1 MNATD
6 WGAGLA
12 EQRPGG
18 GPPRD
23 PQAEYADVRP
33 RIHGL
38 VDCLIDPG
46 STVVVVS
53 KGDQELVR
61 LGSSEGW
68 HFPRTADGKYAG
80 HHPADG
86 AEAIA
91 HLERLHEQGA
101 EYFLLPSTYFWW
113 LDHYDGLAE
122 HLRSRYR
129 LVADCPDAC
138 LIYDLR
144 GGVAATRAPVATPS
158 AETRTETRSSE
169 GTNGGRVQNPL
180 VPAIRAL
187 LDSLLPDREPVLV
200 VSEGHDELLRLGR
213 TALHFPDDGSGKHRS
228 IGSIGEG
235 AISAQLTAVRAR
247 GIRYL
252 VVPDSAHREV
262 EGSGTLRE
270 PLRERGREVA
280 FREGICAI
288 YELEPTGRSAPNAA
302 ERDMLRGRLRR
313 LLRGG
318 RGRSDG

>member
-6 WGAGLA
+6 RGAGLA

-23 PQAEYADVRP
+23 PQAEYTDVRN
-33 RIHGL
+33 RVHGL
-38 VDCLIDPG
+38 VGCLIDQG

-61 LGSSEGW
+61 LGSSQGW
-68 HFPRTADGKYAG
+68 HFPRTADGKFAG

-91 HLERLHEQGA
+91 HLEQLHEQGA

-113 LDHYDGLAE
+113 LDHYDRLAE

-129 LVADCPDAC
+129 LVADCPDTC

-144 GGVAATRAPVATPS
+144 GGRAATGPPVATARAGS
-158 AETRTETRSSE
+158 RGSE
-169 GTNGGRVQNPL
+169 STNGGQTQNPL

-213 TALHFPDDGSGKHRS
+213 TAFHFPDDGWGEHH
-228 IGSIGEG
+228 SIGEG
-235 AISAQLTAVRAR
+235 GITAQLTSVRAR

-252 VVPDSAHREV
+252 VVPDTARQGV
-262 EGSGTLRE
+262 EGSRTLRE
-270 PLRERGREVA
+270 SLRERGREVA

-288 YELEPTGRSAPNAA
+288 YALEDA
-302 ERDMLRGRLRR
+302 ERNRTGHAPRRLRR
-313 LLRGG
+313 LVRRS
-318 RGRSDG
+318 RGRPDG

>member
-1 MNATD
+1 MATD
-6 WGAGLA
+6 RAGLA

-23 PQAEYADVRP
+23 PQAEYADVRD
-33 RIHGL
+33 RIQGL
-38 VDCLIDPG
+38 VGCLIDPG

-61 LGSSEGW
+61 LGSGEGW
-68 HFPRTADGKYAG
+68 HFPRTAEGKYVG

-91 HLERLHEQGA
+91 HLEQLHEQGA
-101 EYFLLPSTYFWW
+101 DHFLLPRTYFWW
-113 LDHYDGLAE
+113 LDHYDGLAD

-129 LVADCPDAC
+129 LVADCPDTC

-144 GGVAATRAPVATPS
+144 GGPAGTAPPVATPG
-158 AETRTETRSSE
+158 TRSQRS
-169 GTNGGRVQNPL
+169 TNGEQAQNPL

-200 VSEGHDELLRLGR
+200 VSEGQDELLRLGR
-213 TALHFPDDGSGKHRS
+213 TALRFPQDEWEKHRS
-228 IGSIGEG
+228 IGSIGAG
-235 AISAQLTAVRAR
+235 AITAQLTAVRAR

-252 VVPDSAHREV
+252 VVPDTARQVV
-262 EGSGTLRE
+262 EGSGALRE

-288 YELEPTGRSAPNAA
+288 YELEDA
-302 ERDMLRGRLRR
+302 ERNRTGHAAGRLRR
-313 LLRGG
+313 LVRRG
-318 RGRSDG
+318 RGRSDD

>member
-1 MNATD
+1 MATD
-6 WGAGLA
+6 RGAGLA

-23 PQAEYADVRP
+23 PQAEYADVRR

-38 VDCLIDPG
+38 VGCLIDPG
-46 STVVVVS
+46 STVVVAS

-61 LGSSEGW
+61 LGSSQGW
-68 HFPRTADGKYAG
+68 HFPRTADGKYSG

-129 LVADCPDAC
+129 LVADCPDTC
-138 LIYDLR
+138 LIYDL
-144 GGVAATRAPVATPS
+144 GGGIAATRPPVATPR
-158 AETRTETRSSE
+158 ADNRNSE
-169 GTNGGRVQNPL
+169 STNGGRVQNPL

-187 LDSLLPDREPVLV
+187 LDSLLPDSEPVLV
-200 VSEGHDELLRLGR
+200 ISEGNDELLRLGR
-213 TALHFPDDGSGKHRS
+213 TALHFPQDDWGEHRS
-228 IGSIGEG
+228 ITSMGREVIT
-235 AISAQLTAVRAR
+235 AQLTALRAR
-247 GIRYL
+247 GVRYL
-252 VVPDSAHREV
+252 VVPDTARQAV
-262 EGSGTLRE
+262 ERSWA
-270 PLRERGREVA
+270 PHERGREVA

-288 YELEPTGRSAPNAA
+288 YELEPDGRFAPNAP
-302 ERDMLRGRLRR
+302 ERDMPLGPLGRVLRR
-313 LLRGG
+313 G

>member
-18 GPPRD
+18 GPQRD
-23 PQAEYADVRP
+23 PQAEYSDVRR

-38 VDCLIDPG
+38 VGCLIDQG
-46 STVVVVS
+46 STVAVVS
-53 KGDQELVR
+53 KGDQELVG

-68 HFPRTADGKYAG
+68 HFPRAADGKYAG

-91 HLERLHEQGA
+91 HLEQLHEQGA
-101 EYFLLPSTYFWW
+101 DYFLLPTTYFWW
-113 LDHYDGLAE
+113 LDHYHGLAD

-129 LVADCPDAC
+129 LVADCPDTC

-144 GGVAATRAPVATPS
+144 GGVAATRQPVATARAS
-158 AETRTETRSSE
+158 NRSSE
-169 GTNGGRVQNPL
+169 SANGGRVQNPL
-180 VPAIRAL
+180 VPAIQAL

-213 TALHFPDDGSGKHRS
+213 TAVDFPDDRWGEHH
-228 IGSIGEG
+228 SIGEG
-235 AISAQLTAVRAR
+235 AISTQLTAVRAR

-252 VVPDSAHREV
+252 VVPDTARQGV
-262 EGSGTLRE
+262 EGSGTLHK
-270 PLRERGREVA
+270 PLRERAREVA
-280 FREGICAI
+280 FRKGICAI
-288 YELEPTGRSAPNAA
+288 YELEDA
-302 ERDMLRGRLRR
+302 ERNRTGHAPRRLRR
-313 LLRGG
+313 LVRRS

>member
-6 WGAGLA
+6 WGAGVA
-12 EQRPGG
+12 DQRLGG

-23 PQAEYADVRP
+23 PQAKYADVRN

-38 VDCLIDPG
+38 VGSLIDPG

-61 LGSSEGW
+61 LGSSQGW

-80 HHPADG
+80 HYPADG

-91 HLERLHEQGA
+91 HLEQLHEQGA

-113 LDHYDGLAE
+113 LDHYDGLAD

-129 LVADCPDAC
+129 VVADCPDTC

-144 GGVAATRAPVATPS
+144 GGVAASQPPVATPRAS
-158 AETRTETRSSE
+158 NRGFESS
-169 GTNGGRVQNPL
+169 NGGRVENPL

-187 LDSLLPDREPVLV
+187 LDSLLPDSEPVLV

-213 TALHFPDDGSGKHRS
+213 TAFPFPHEGWREYQS
-228 IGSIGEG
+228 IGSIGAG
-235 AISAQLTAVRAR
+235 AITAQLTAVRAR

-252 VVPDSAHREV
+252 VIPDTSRQGVA
-262 EGSGTLRE
+262 GSGVLRE
-270 PLRERGREVA
+270 PLRESGREVA

-288 YELEPTGRSAPNAA
+288 YELEDA
-302 ERDMLRGRLRR
+302 ERRRTGHAPRRLRR
-313 LLRGG
+313 LVGRS
-318 RGRSDG
+318 RGRSDD

>member
-1 MNATD
+1 MATD
-6 WGAGLA
+6 SGAGLA

-23 PQAEYADVRP
+23 PQAEYAGVRD

-38 VDCLIDPG
+38 VGCLIDPG

-61 LGSSEGW
+61 LEPGQGW
-68 HFPRTADGKYAG
+68 HFPRTAEGKYAG

-91 HLERLHEQGA
+91 HLERLREQGA
-101 EYFLLPSTYFWW
+101 DHFLLPSTYFWW
-113 LDHYDGLAE
+113 LDNYPELAE

-129 LVADCPDAC
+129 LVADCPDTC

-144 GGVAATRAPVATPS
+144 GGRAGTSPLVATPRAGNRRSES
-158 AETRTETRSSE
+158 A
-169 GTNGGRVQNPL
+169 NGGRVQNPL

-200 VSEGHDELLRLGR
+200 VGEGHEELLRLGR
-213 TALHFPDDGSGKHRS
+213 TALHFPQDERGNHLS
-228 IGSIGEG
+228 ITSLGQE
-235 AISAQLTAVRAR
+235 AITAQLTALRAR
-247 GIRYL
+247 GVSYL
-252 VVPDSAHREV
+252 IVPETARQTVDHSRA
-262 EGSGTLRE
+262 
-270 PLRERGREVA
+270 LRERGREVA

-288 YELEPTGRSAPNAA
+288 YELEDAERNPTGHAP
-302 ERDMLRGRLRR
+302 RR
-313 LLRGG
+313 LPRLVRRG
-318 RGRSDG
+318 RGRSDD

>member
-6 WGAGLA
+6 SGAGLA
-12 EQRPGG
+12 EQRPDG
-18 GPPRD
+18 GPPSD
-23 PQAEYADVRP
+23 PQAQYAEVRR

-38 VDCLIDPG
+38 VGCLIDPG

-61 LGSSEGW
+61 LGSGQGW

-91 HLERLHEQGA
+91 HLEQLHEHGA

-129 LVADCPDAC
+129 LVADCPDTC

-144 GGVAATRAPVATPS
+144 GGVAATRPPVATPS
-158 AETRTETRSSE
+158 AETRSSE

-200 VSEGHDELLRLGR
+200 VSEGHDDLLRLGR

-228 IGSIGEG
+228 IGSIGKG
-235 AISAQLTAVRAR
+235 AISGQLTALRAR

-252 VVPDSAHREV
+252 LVPDTSRQEV
-262 EGSGTLRE
+262 ESSGTLRE

-288 YELEPTGRSAPNAA
+288 YELEDA
-302 ERDMLRGRLRR
+302 ERNRTGHAPRRLRR
-313 LLRGG
+313 LLRR